1 MSAVKGSVKA
11 KSTLGALLIPTPFAW
26 YAADD
31 LNLSDGDPVTVWPDR
46 GPNGL
51 DAALATA
58 SAPTFHVDRTS
69 SGLPAVDFVP
79 TRVLRT
85 NTFASRAQPNVIFI
99 VWRTRANGRILDG
112 ENDASRHIVETSTT
126 QVRIFA
132 GTFLGYTREIVM
144 PRFFIHTGIFNGPN
158 SAIREDGQVVQ
169 TGPAGNQGTTRFT
182 IGAHYNLASNPANAE
197 LAELIFYD
205 RMLTDTEIE
214 VVEAYLYRKYF
225 YVQLSGT
232 ISGESDV
239 QGVLSRH
246 IKLSGSVEAELTV
259 GADLSYVSE
268 IWGTISAESTLE
280 ADLRRKIG
288 LSVSIEGESTVEADL
303 RRTVGLTGAVAGS
316 SALEG
321 GLRREVGLTAS
332 LPGLS
337 TVGARLGRHAFI
349 DGTVAALSELDAA
362 LSKGLMLSGKVDA
375 LSDLTSPLVL
385 KFVIVGDVYA
395 LSHLSA
401 ALSGRFTLIGSVPA
415 VSSLSAFIRVRGLF
429 AAKLTGSVVRRIYL
443 EGEVDLDG

>member
-169 TGPAGNQGTTRFT
+169 TGSVGNQGTTRLT
-182 IGAHYNLASNPANAE
+182 IGSHYNLSSNPANAE

-214 VVEAYLYRKYF
+214 AVEAYLYRKYF

-321 GLRREVGLTAS
+321 DLRRKVGLTAS

-337 TVGARLGRHAFI
+337 TVGARLGLHAFL

-362 LSKGLMLSGKVDA
+362 LSKGLMLSGQVDA

-401 ALSGRFTLIGSVPA
+401 ALSGQFTLIGSVPA